1 MISTNTSNEFSATK
15 LVSGILSDVQDL
27 ARQQFALIKAECL
40 SDWQKTKEVGFI
52 LWLSLVPAAGGTILL
67 AFMFA
72 HLLHWLTMP
81 AGSDPATV
89 PLWACYG
96 IAGAI
101 LVGIGAILFVIGLRK
116 LQSLNPLLGES
127 AKALEE
133 NAHWLK
139 STVDSGNGLP
149 APRSI
154 ERRVEDQKSGSRF

>member
-1 MISTNTSNEFSATK
+1 MISTNGSNEFSATK
-15 LVSGILSDVQDL
+15 LVSGILNDFQDL

-40 SDWQKTKEVGFI
+40 SDWQKTKEVGLI
-52 LWLSLVPAAGGTILL
+52 LCLSLVPAVGGTILL

-81 AGSDPATV
+81 VGSDPASI

-96 IAGAI
+96 ITGAI
-101 LVGIGAILFVIGLRK
+101 LMGIGAALFVVGMRK

-133 NAHWLK
+133 NVHWLK
-139 STVDSGNGLP
+139 SAGEPSNGLP
-149 APRSI
+149 LPRSA
-154 ERRVEDQKSGSRF
+154 EWHVEDENNGRRI